1 MKTLVKPNNQN
12 ISQNIYNTTTS
23 LGLASNMKLKRNS
36 KLSTTFNPITS
47 DRIPELQRPE
57 ININYKESTFAS

>member
-47 DRIPELQRPE
+47 DRIPEL
-57 ININYKESTFAS
+57 

>member
-23 LGLASNMKLKRNS
+23 LGLASNIKLKRNS